1 MLLILIFLG
10 VESHAGLIPANKTES
25 RINKTAF
32 TPTETEKMDAWN
44 GIDKLK
50 HYSVSLILTTSVYY
64 YMKKPLDLSNKS
76 SIVVSVPFTFTVGL
90 GKEFIDR
97 GKEGNHFSF
106 KDLVVDI
113 MGIASGWVIVN
124 NLR

>member
-1 MLLILIFLG
+1 M
-10 VESHAGLIPANKTES
+10 IPVNKTES
-25 RINKTAF
+25 RIKRTTF
-32 TPTETEKMDAWN
+32 TPTESEKVDAWN

-64 YMKKPLDLSNKS
+64 YVKKPLDFSNKS
-76 SIVVSVPFTFTVGL
+76 SIIVSVPFSFMVGL

-97 GKEGNHFSF
+97 REVGNHFSF
-106 KDLVVDI
+106 KDLLVDI